1 MDDPYLN
8 KMLDTVSTDLWG
20 WDQSI
25 HFAIMSISPKDA
37 EDLKDKAE
45 RLKSEYGVDTVFYE
59 DFDDSHRG
67 LDHIVAEISE
77 RCADKD
83 QPPIDIVE
91 GQPPI
96 DIGEEQ
102 PPIDEDVLDW
112 LEQTNQR
119 MEGKN

>member
-1 MDDPYLN
+1 
-8 KMLDTVSTDLWG
+8 
-20 WDQSI
+20 
-25 HFAIMSISPKDA
+25 MSISPEDA

-59 DFDDSHRG
+59 DFDNSHRG

-83 QPPIDIVE
+83 QPPIDAVE

-96 DIGEEQ
+96 DIVEGQ

-119 MEGKN
+119 MEGRIDVEN